1 MYEKF
6 RRVGGGFGQVYVG
19 RRVSGG
25 SDRVGGLDA
34 IEASIVVSISVRA
47 AVWCLWDVWNSLGQS
62 MSPSMAACIAV
73 EAISILEKLHLKG
86 FVPGVVKP
94 ENFFL
99 GQPGTADDKKL
110 YLIDL
115 GLASKWKDASFGQ
128 HFENDQRPGIFRT
141 GSQRDDLKSLAYTL
155 IFLIKGRL
163 PLQGYQGDNKSF
175 LVCKKKM
182 STSTELMCCFCS
194 APFKLFIEAIT
205 NMRFDEE
212 PNYSK
217 LISLFGSL
225 IEPCTPLRPISI
237 DGALKVGQKRG
248 RMLINLLGRT
258 KPMHQDLHLLCRM
271 VNNIPLK
278 GFVYFP
284 YHSQEEHSPVSTST
298 IRLAR
303 TYTPWTFSSVCS
315 FIPIVVHTAP
325 LPSPV
330 SSTRDTL
337 PPLTVILTAPDMIT
351 FMISSHKEFD
361 MQETANT
368 LLERL
373 GDKYIWIREQASK
386 LLPRIAL
393 ASIITRKNDHYLL
406 FGWCLLLRSI
416 VDHDSSVH
424 QSMLSGIRE
433 RYSDFLKIL
442 SICLHDLAGIVSSES
457 TLQDGF
463 ELPSRLGVSAADCF
477 LAISGLEQVLKWLE
491 DIKDHYGSFQPE
503 LDSNA
508 FKTGD
513 LLLSSCWKH
522 YYVLLHLEDQKFSQ
536 HYKELLDQYLLCS
549 SICWRRLNFVG
560 RGKDAYIDWQKNVYE
575 RADPYTHRLNNL
587 RLRKS
592 EMENIFLLFDQVQH
606 SEDFTLDLRKQ

>member
-6 RRVGGGFGQVYVG
+6 RRVGGGFGQVFVG

-25 SDRVGGLDA
+25 SDRVGLDA
-34 IEASIVVSISVRA
+34 IELGDEFLPVVGVFLRVCWQCFSGLYCCVHFCEGCCLVVR
-47 AVWCLWDVWNSLGQS
+47 LWDVWNSLGQS
-62 MSPSMAACIAV
+62 MSPTMAACIAV

-86 FVPGVVKP
+86 FVPGDVKP

-182 STSTELMCCFCS
+182 STSTELIF
-194 APFKLFIEAIT
+194 
-205 NMRFDEE
+205 
-212 PNYSK
+212 
-217 LISLFGSL
+217 

-258 KPMHQDLHLLCRM
+258 KPMHQVLHLLCRM
-271 VNNIPLK
+271 VNHIPLK

-284 YHSQEEHSPVSTST
+284 YHSHEDHSLVSAST
-298 IRLAR
+298 ICRLVYHCFASSHILLSSSRLSSPSLLLVEVKSCIAR

-315 FIPIVVHTAP
+315 FIPKVVHTAP

-337 PPLTVILTAPDMIT
+337 PPLKSLKCKNSKHGGQAIILL
-351 FMISSHKEFD
+351 
-361 MQETANT
+361 NW
-368 LLERL
+368 LLQDEL
-373 GDKYIWIREQASK
+373 IFVPVAE
-386 LLPRIAL
+386 AL

-442 SICLHDLAGIVSSES
+442 STCLHDLAGISKKMLCVYFVILS
-457 TLQDGF
+457 
-463 ELPSRLGVSAADCF
+463 DCY
-477 LAISGLEQVLKWLE
+477 LAISGALTKADKLRDKKNILSGNDLICLAQRRLSWSKKSRFLHAKGLEQVLKWLE

-536 HYKELLDQYLLCS
+536 HYKELLDQ
-549 SICWRRLNFVG
+549 
-560 RGKDAYIDWQKNVYE
+560 
-575 RADPYTHRLNNL
+575 
-587 RLRKS
+587 
-592 EMENIFLLFDQVQH
+592 
-606 SEDFTLDLRKQ
+606 